1 MYYSIL
7 QIGTSVPQ
15 KVESWKTVRQ
25 LVSDAT
31 KEFLECYAK
40 VVITLALFI
49 IISIF

>member
-25 LVSDAT
+25 LVSDAM